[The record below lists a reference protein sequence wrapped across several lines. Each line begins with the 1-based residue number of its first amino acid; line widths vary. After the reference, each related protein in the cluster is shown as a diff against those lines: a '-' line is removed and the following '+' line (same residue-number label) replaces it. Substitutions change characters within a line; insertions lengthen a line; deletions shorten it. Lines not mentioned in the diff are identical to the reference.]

1 MKKTILYLLLA
12 VALLGTTTASARK
25 VKVPKMYM
33 FGFAAAFTD
42 TIVHFTPV
50 QELDS
55 VWIESKNNF
64 LQKREAYSYQLRS
77 YLSENEQMPQR
88 TCVVVYAQDRKKLEK
103 KYQKMKKLYTTS
115 KDGLAHYDVR
125 YIEGNKFHFQYVDAG
140 DVVETVEE
148 AEEGKE

>member
-1 MKKTILYLLLA
+1 MLA
-12 VALLGTTTASARK
+12 VAMLGTSTASARK

-42 TIVHFTPV
+42 TIVHFTPL
-50 QELDS
+50 QEVDS

-77 YLSENEQMPQR
+77 YLSENEQLPQR
-88 TCVVVYAQDRKKLEK
+88 TCIVVYAQDLKKLKK

-115 KDGLAHYDVR
+115 KDGIAHYDVR
-125 YIEGNKFHFQYVDAG
+125 YIDGNKFHFQYVDAG
-140 DVVETVEE
+140 DVTETAGEVEDS
-148 AEEGKE
+148 KE